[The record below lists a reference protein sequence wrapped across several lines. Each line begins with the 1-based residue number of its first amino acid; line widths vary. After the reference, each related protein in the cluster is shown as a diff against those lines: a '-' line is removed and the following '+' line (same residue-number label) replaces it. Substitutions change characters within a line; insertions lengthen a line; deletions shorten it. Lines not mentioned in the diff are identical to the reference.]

1 MKMTRLEDKLNK
13 IMPTKRLQLLSA
25 FLILA
30 AFAAFAVAS
39 LVNPGEQFGNIF
51 FWRPDNQ
58 TDTFMDFYNSI
69 YDSMYGPYEHEV
81 IYPPL
86 CCLIF
91 KMFGSLLP
99 GTSYVKT
106 WTERGG
112 FRIRGFQEIQF
123 SLLIFF
129 AFFIILFVG
138 AMQKPL
144 NKRGYFEKMMITL
157 AMFLSTPVLYALE
170 RGNII
175 IYSFVFLLLYLIC
188 YDDSRP
194 WLREL
199 GYIFLALS
207 AAIKLYPAIFGLM
220 LIRDKRF
227 KEAIRT
233 VIYGVALTIGPFDF
247 FGGIEAVQMMI
258 KAIGKF
264 KGTESYGIS
273 FSNGVSFLLLGSTGY
288 HRWLTFAGMV
298 AALCLII
305 CFFLVDKKPEHKWK
319 MMAVLSLS
327 MLGLVENCG
336 KYMIIFAIIPWL
348 SFFRTEAKLKL
359 IDYVYVLMM
368 TVMLAPLPLGKFE
381 ELQPYYDRNTMVI
394 CHTAIIMSVVLM
406 LDILIDFIKT
416 HKKDAKQCV

>member
-1 MKMTRLEDKLNK
+1 
-13 IMPTKRLQLLSA
+13 
-25 FLILA
+25 
-30 AFAAFAVAS
+30 
-39 LVNPGEQFGNIF
+39 
-51 FWRPDNQ
+51 
-58 TDTFMDFYNSI
+58 
-69 YDSMYGPYEHEV
+69 
-81 IYPPL
+81 
-86 CCLIF
+86 
-91 KMFGSLLP
+91 
-99 GTSYVKT
+99 
-106 WTERGG
+106 
-112 FRIRGFQEIQF
+112 
-123 SLLIFF
+123 
-129 AFFIILFVG
+129 
-138 AMQKPL
+138 
-144 NKRGYFEKMMITL
+144 MML
-157 AMFLSTPVLYALE
+157 
-170 RGNII
+170 
-175 IYSFVFLLLYLIC
+175 
-188 YDDSRP
+188 
-194 WLREL
+194 
-199 GYIFLALS
+199 
-207 AAIKLYPAIFGLM
+207 
-220 LIRDKRF
+220 
-227 KEAIRT
+227 
-233 VIYGVALTIGPFDF
+233 
-247 FGGIEAVQMMI
+247 